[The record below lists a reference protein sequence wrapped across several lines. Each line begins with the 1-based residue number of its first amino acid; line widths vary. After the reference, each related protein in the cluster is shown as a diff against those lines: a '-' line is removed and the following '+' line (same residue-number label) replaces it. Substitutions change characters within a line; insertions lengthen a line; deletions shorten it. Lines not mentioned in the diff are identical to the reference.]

1 MKEMNFEQ
9 TMEKVTEC
17 KEKVCDWNPFRHCQ
31 ASFSDIVTIED
42 RETKER
48 GRYQLFKSYRTIVA
62 LVDLDNLV
70 VYRLGKWSQ
79 TTSKQTTQ
87 FCNQYCRGYKQIQ
100 F

>member
-17 KEKVCDWNPFRHCQ
+17 KEKVYDWNPFRHCQ

-48 GRYQLFKSYRTIVA
+48 TLS
-62 LVDLDNLV
+62 V
-70 VYRLGKWSQ
+70 V
-79 TTSKQTTQ
+79 
-87 FCNQYCRGYKQIQ
+87 
-100 F
+100 